1 MRTIRTTG
9 SGLIRLQPDTT
20 CITMTLTGLAPDYG
34 EALRRSSADT
44 ETLRG
49 VLTGFGFA
57 RTDLKTLGFHVSTEY
72 ESYQDE
78 NNTYRERFAG
88 YRFRHVL
95 KVEFDSDNDRLGKV
109 LYALA
114 NGSVSPEL
122 RISFTVRDQEAAK
135 KTLLAKAVA
144 DAREKAELLALAGG
158 VALRDIQ
165 TIDYSWGAISFE
177 SAPLFDGV
185 MAKSR
190 MAAGASY
197 DLAVEPDEIEVSDT
211 VTVTWEIL

>member
-1 MRTIRTTG
+1 MRTIRATG
-9 SGLIRLQPDTT
+9 SGLIRLQPDMT
-20 CITMTLTGLAPDYG
+20 CITMTLTGLDPDYG

-78 NNTYRERFAG
+78 DNTYKERFAG

-95 KVEFDSDNDRLGKV
+95 KVEFDSDNDRMGKV

-122 RISFTVRDQEAAK
+122 RISFTVRDQESAK
-135 KTLLAKAVA
+135 KALLAKAVA

-190 MAAGASY
+190 IAGASY

>member
-1 MRTIRTTG
+1 MRTIRATG
-9 SGLIRLQPDTT
+9 SGLIRLQPDMT
-20 CITMTLTGLAPDYG
+20 CITMTLTGLDPDYG

-78 NNTYRERFAG
+78 DNTYKERFAG

-95 KVEFDSDNDRLGKV
+95 KVEFDSDNDRMGKV

-135 KTLLAKAVA
+135 KALLAKAVA
-144 DAREKAELLALAGG
+144 DAREKAELLARAGG
-158 VALRDIQ
+158 VTLRDIQ
-165 TIDYSWGAISFE
+165 TIDYSWGTVSFE

-190 MAAGASY
+190 IAGASY